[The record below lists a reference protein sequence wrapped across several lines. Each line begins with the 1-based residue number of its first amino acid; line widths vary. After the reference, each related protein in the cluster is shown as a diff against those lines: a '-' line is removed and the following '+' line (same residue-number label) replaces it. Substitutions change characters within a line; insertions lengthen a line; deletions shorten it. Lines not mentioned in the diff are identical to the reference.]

1 MTCAT
6 CTHWNPK
13 ASVQMSRHRMALCN
27 LGDYA

>member
-6 CTHWNPK
+6 CHHWNPK
-13 ASVQMSRHRMALCN
+13 ASGLMSRHRMALCN